1 MFNSIFLKNFSFI
14 LFCYQIKN
22 PVAFATGFLFL
33 PFFVMVLSGYS
44 QF

>member
-1 MFNSIFLKNFSFI
+1 MEA
-14 LFCYQIKN
+14 QAIKN